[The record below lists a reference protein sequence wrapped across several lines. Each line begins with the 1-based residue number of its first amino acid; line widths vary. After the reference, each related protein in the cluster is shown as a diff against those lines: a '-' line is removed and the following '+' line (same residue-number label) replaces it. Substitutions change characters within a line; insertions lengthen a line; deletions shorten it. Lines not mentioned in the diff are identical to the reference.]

1 MRVYGVPLKGDPF
14 IVSGESGSVTLGAL
28 MFIMERPE
36 LKELRER
43 LGLDRKSQVLL
54 INSEGN
60 TVLITSVGWSGTEV
74 HLAEFFI
81 LREEL
86 YNP

>member
-1 MRVYGVPLKGDPF
+1 MRVYGVPLKGEPF
-14 IVSGESGSVTLGAL
+14 IVSGESGSVTFGAL

-43 LGLDRKSQVLL
+43 LGLNSTSQVPL
-54 INSEGN
+54 INPEGN
-60 TVLITSVGWSGTEV
+60 TVSLPSGGLGRRYTSRD
-74 HLAEFFI
+74 FFI